1 MLQSPRYYEFATHT
15 PPSDYH
21 SRACIG
27 ERWVMRKL
35 IALTGTTL
43 MFVAALA
50 AGQGPR
56 TGEPSGEL
64 LYSTHC
70 IACHTT
76 QVHWREKRLA
86 TDWTSLKFQV
96 RRWQENIG
104 LDLGEDDVAAVASY
118 LNGLYYH
125 FPATDA
131 GQSGESDATRRVTVR
146 RQD

>member
-1 MLQSPRYYEFATHT
+1 M
-15 PPSDYH
+15 
-21 SRACIG
+21 
-27 ERWVMRKL
+27 KNL

-43 MFVAALA
+43 MFVSSLA
-50 AGQGPR
+50 AGQD
-56 TGEPSGEL
+56 TGAGEARGQL

-76 QVHWREKRLA
+76 QVHWRDEKLA

-96 RRWQENIG
+96 RRWQENVG
-104 LDLGEDDVAAVASY
+104 LGLGEDDVGAIASY

-131 GQSGESDATRRVTVR
+131 KQSGKADATPRVSWR
-146 RQD
+146 HQD